1 MKNFFFLLVF
11 VPLFISIKIP
21 YTDIEWEWNWDL
33 DFDFEEFINNFKSKV
48 PDVILELKNN
58 LTEFIGYAEE
68 KQKEFLNELKD
79 NVIYLYNQVKDVN
92 NISFYFIDEAIKF
105 GKYLSYKVCN
115 FTDME
120 SYDECRNNKKEVFN
134 KMVDIIHD
142 KFQCSQI
149 VKYLTENVLSDDYE
163 KNLKHI
169 LFLIN
174 AISSNPDALAKGKAQ
189 AVYDAVNCII
199 DKYEYYWKF
208 IEPKLDQNVVKINVQ
223 QDITNLL
230 IQTAENLV
238 GVIHFQELDGYIEKA
253 NKKYGLIPSEDAKK
267 IHKQIFKMLKKLNEF
282 EDGIYNLSST
292 LSVSVTLNPKDK
304 EYDINKEFTTEFK
317 DKGIKLTL
325 QSYNLLKNYEASSIQ
340 TVVFDSP
347 LVSIRGKNQE
357 EGGTA
362 NTFVGITLY
371 NQNGE
376 EILVKDIDIREL
388 RPIIYYRKNLYKAM
402 TTCLFYN
409 EDEDV
414 IENTG
419 VETTTVTLEDGLE
432 YLQCIPKH
440 LTSFTIGS
448 YESSSSDKLSGGAI
462 FAIILACL
470 IVVGALGYIIW
481 KKTRK
486 VDNSQLDQAFVNK
499 NGLMSPY

>member
-1 MKNFFFLLVF
+1 MKNIFFLLVF
-11 VPLFISIKIP
+11 IPLFISIKIP
-21 YTDIEWEWNWDL
+21 YTDIEWEWNWDF
-33 DFDFEEFINNFKSKV
+33 DFDYEKFIKNFKSTV
-48 PDVILELKNN
+48 PDFILKLKDN
-58 LTEFIGYAEE
+58 LKEFIGYAEE

-79 NVIYLYNQVKDVN
+79 NVIVLYDKVKEAN
-92 NISFYFIDEAIKF
+92 KMSFDFIEGAIKF

-134 KMVDIIHD
+134 KLVDIIHD
-142 KFQCSQI
+142 EFHCSKI
-149 VKYLTENVLSDDYE
+149 IEYLTENVLSDDYE

-174 AISSNPDALAKGKAQ
+174 AISSNPDALGKGKAQ

-199 DKYEYYWKF
+199 DKFEYYWPI
-208 IEPKLDQNVVKINVQ
+208 IEEKLDENVVKINVQ

-253 NKKYGLIPSEDAKK
+253 NKKYGLIPSKDAKA
-267 IHKQIFKMLKKLNEF
+267 IHKQIFKMLEKLNNF
-282 EDGIYNLSST
+282 EDGIYDLSST

-347 LVSIRGKNQE
+347 LVSIRGKNHE

-371 NQNGE
+371 NQKGE
-376 EILVKDIDIREL
+376 EIIVEDIDITEL

-409 EDEDV
+409 EDKDV

-419 VETTTVTLEDGLE
+419 VETKTVTLEDGLE
-432 YLQCIPKH
+432 YLECIPKH

-499 NGLMSPY
+499 NGLMSP